1 MILKDQKTSST
12 SEQKTKPALLN
23 KYEESHQ
30 KEVDGY
36 ERLKTKE
43 SNKLPKPT
51 GWRLVVLPFKMPEKT
66 KGGLFLDKIL

>member
-12 SEQKTKPALLN
+12 SEDPKAKSALLD
-23 KYEESHQ
+23 KYEEDHK

-51 GWRLVVLPFKMPEKT
+51 GWRLVSSS
-66 KGGLFLDKIL
+66 I

>member
-12 SEQKTKPALLN
+12 SSDPKVKSALLD
-23 KYEESHQ
+23 KYDEENQ
-30 KEVDGY
+30 KEIDGY

-51 GWRLVVLPFKMPEKT
+51 GWRLVVLPFKMPEKN
-66 KGGLFLDKIL
+66 